1 MSGVHV
7 PVADF
12 LKEADGKI
20 PNLAGIKFTHED
32 LMDYAN
38 ARAFAGGKYAMLFG
52 RDEILLAGLGFG
64 AAGAV
69 GSTYNF
75 AAPLYLSLMRA
86 FAAGDLETA
95 RREQARAREF
105 IGVLHRRGGLIAG
118 KAAMG
123 LIGVDCGPAR
133 LPLRSLSAAETGQLR
148 AELEAVGF
156 FEYASKHP

>member
-1 MSGVHV
+1 L
-7 PVADF
+7 DF

-86 FAAGDLETA
+86 FAADDLETA
-95 RREQARAREF
+95 RREQGRAREF
-105 IGVLHRRGGLIAG
+105 IGVLQRHGGLVAG
-118 KAAMG
+118 KAVMK
-123 LIGVDCGPAR
+123 LIGLDCGPAR
-133 LPLRSLSAAETGQLR
+133 LPLRTLRTTEETSLRTD
-148 AELEAVGF
+148 LEAVGF
-156 FEYASKHP
+156 FDYCCKLP